1 MPLRS
6 WGDNGYPESKGE
18 DLHDAL
24 EGEEAGE
31 GGVHVVQQGF
41 VSVIL
46 LVILHRITV
55 IWLTN
60 KVTFP
65 ISASF

>member
-46 LVILHRITV
+46 LVILH
-55 IWLTN
+55 
-60 KVTFP
+60 P
-65 ISASF
+65 IIK

>member
-1 MPLRS
+1 MPLCS
-6 WGDNGYPESKGE
+6 SVLGDNGLYPEAKGE

-31 GGVHVVQQGF
+31 GGVHVVEQRF

-46 LVILHRITV
+46 LVILRHPT
-55 IWLTN
+55 
-60 KVTFP
+60 K
-65 ISASF
+65 